1 MLLAKWLPILTE
13 DGESGACAAV
23 LLVQVTHQ
31 RLLKKLA
38 GEGRALFKSHNRLTV
53 RYLILKVDFFHKRNI
68 LISIF
73 LSLEDMCKATR
84 WI

>member
-38 GEGRALFKSHNRLTV
+38 GEGRALFKSHNSAVSHSQSRLFPQKKHPHQ
-53 RYLILKVDFFHKRNI
+53 YFPFFGRHV
-68 LISIF
+68 
-73 LSLEDMCKATR
+73 
-84 WI
+84 